1 MAENGEEGDYEDH
14 DSVETAETVAIDV
27 LTAYAASAEDWSE
40 EVCNDHIQD
49 ELTAFYARGKA
60 KGKGISFARRPPT
73 NFKGRRNIPS
83 LENRRERFKELKKKS
98 KCKVCGKV
106 GHWAGDPECKES
118 KPGHVN
124 EHIRESLG
132 IPVSRGIDDDENH
145 IPSLDLVGA
154 YAGGVVSPR
163 LEIYDS

>member
-1 MAENGEEGDYEDH
+1 M
-14 DSVETAETVAIDV
+14 
-27 LTAYAASAEDWSE
+27 
-40 EVCNDHIQD
+40 
-49 ELTAFYARGKA
+49 TAFYARGKA

-73 NFKGRRNIPS
+73 NFKGRRNIPP
-83 LENRRERFKELKKKS
+83 LENRRERLKELKKKS

-132 IPVSRGIDDDENH
+132 IPVSRGIDDDEDH

-163 LEIYDS
+163 LEIYDSDDSPNEAYTAAFGLIDDTDSDLEIPAMTRARNRR